1 MSNIDYTQICQEF
14 YTNYEDGCCMENCTF
29 ESKGYCPVRYVK
41 GLLEE
46 KDKVI
51 EQLEKENKVNVKE
64 LATMFNTKII
74 NDNGELKKQIKEL
87 QEQNERLKNWYNE
100 KAGECAELQ
109 HQLALTEKALELAC
123 KELNKNIDD
132 KCEYCEYKENNID
145 YGSCDCDEQFETDR
159 TVDYFK
165 TKAKEMIKSE

>member
-1 MSNIDYTQICQEF
+1 MSNIDYTQICPEF

-29 ESKGYCPVRYVK
+29 ESKGYCPVQYVK

-87 QEQNERLKNWYNE
+87 PKQIVNRIKQSIPELMAYVYDFDWEHFNRYLDGLLKEYQGDDE
-100 KAGECAELQ
+100 K
-109 HQLALTEKALELAC
+109 
-123 KELNKNIDD
+123 
-132 KCEYCEYKENNID
+132 
-145 YGSCDCDEQFETDR
+145 
-159 TVDYFK
+159 
-165 TKAKEMIKSE
+165 

>member
-1 MSNIDYTQICQEF
+1 
-14 YTNYEDGCCMENCTF
+14 MENCTF

-51 EQLEKENKVNVKE
+51 ENWQTMYESVMQTCGNDAKE
-64 LATMFNTKII
+64 
-74 NDNGELKKQIKEL
+74 IKRI
-87 QEQNERLKNWYNE
+87 QD
-100 KAGECAELQ
+100 
-109 HQLALTEKALELAC
+109 QLALTEKALELSC
-123 KELNKNIDD
+123 VELNKNIND

-159 TVDYFK
+159 TVNHFK
-165 TKAKEMIKSE
+165 TKAKEMKDESKS